1 MNFKSFIFNFF
12 KRKGIQVGIS
22 SIVEKVGGFF
32 LVMIATR
39 LFSNSDFGLLTYANT
54 VLVFLIPFIGFG
66 VHQGLLRYGALQK
79 SQLNKKKLFR
89 FTLTKGCMYSVIL
102 IFFIAVLAP
111 VMTTNLKGATI
122 YLYILSFQ
130 FISLFLF
137 EIIRIY
143 ARLLNLNKLF
153 AQITNIKTFCLVIVA
168 LLLSLSFGSIGYA
181 LALSVVPFLISLYYL
196 KKLKLIGFSRKF
208 KFEGSFKSF
217 FLFGLYTSFGG
228 VLSQLLYAVDI
239 LLLGNIIK
247 NEAGI
252 ALYKVSTVLPFSLLI
267 LPIIFIKTDFVTIT
281 NKSKTDKRFL
291 ENYYLNYLKLFSFVS
306 MAILLFFFLF
316 SDNLIQIFGESYED
330 SALMLVFSIGV
341 VGAILLRIPLGN
353 ILSAIGLA
361 KINAINSFIILVLN
375 ISFSYIFIVNFG
387 TIGAALVTTSLMWL
401 SGFLSLF
408 FFLRFIKK

>member
-1 MNFKSFIFNFF
+1 MNFKSFIFNFL
-12 KRKGIQVGIS
+12 KRKGIQVGVS

-32 LVMIATR
+32 LVIIATR

-66 VHQGLLRYGALQK
+66 VHQGLLRYGALQN
-79 SQLNKKKLFR
+79 SQLDKKKLFR
-89 FTLTKGCMYSVIL
+89 FTLTKGFTYSVIL

-111 VMTTNLKGATI
+111 VITINLKGATI

-153 AQITNIKTFCLVIVA
+153 AQITIIKTFCLVIVA

-181 LALSVVPFLISLYYL
+181 LALSAVPFLISLYYL

-217 FLFGLYTSFGG
+217 FLYGLYTSFGG

-252 ALYKVSTVLPFSLLI
+252 ALYKVSNVLPFSLLI

-291 ENYYLNYLKLFSFVS
+291 KNYYLNYLKLFSFVS

-330 SALMLVFSIGV
+330 SALMLIFSVGV
-341 VGAILLRIPLGN
+341 VGAILFRIPLGN

-361 KINAINSFIILVLN
+361 KINALNSFIILILN
-375 ISFSYIFIVNFG
+375 IAFSYIFIVNFG
-387 TIGAALVTTSLMWL
+387 TIGAALVTSSLMWL

-408 FFLRFIKK
+408 FFLRFIKR

>member
-1 MNFKSFIFNFF
+1 MNFKSFIFNFL
-12 KRKGIQVGIS
+12 KRKGIQVGVS

-32 LVMIATR
+32 LVIIATR

-66 VHQGLLRYGALQK
+66 VHQGLLRYGALQN
-79 SQLNKKKLFR
+79 SQLDKKKLFR
-89 FTLTKGCMYSVIL
+89 FTLTKGFTYSVIL

-111 VMTTNLKGATI
+111 VITINLKGATI

-153 AQITNIKTFCLVIVA
+153 AQITIIKTFCLVIVA

-217 FLFGLYTSFGG
+217 FLYGLYTSFGG

-252 ALYKVSTVLPFSLLI
+252 ALYKVSNVLPFSLLI

-291 ENYYLNYLKLFSFVS
+291 KNYYLNYLKLFSFVS

-330 SALMLVFSIGV
+330 SALMLIFSFGV
-341 VGAILLRIPLGN
+341 VGAILFRIPLGN

-361 KINAINSFIILVLN
+361 KINALNSFIILILN
-375 ISFSYIFIVNFG
+375 IAFSYIFIVNFG
-387 TIGAALVTTSLMWL
+387 TIGAALVTSSLMWL

-408 FFLRFIKK
+408 FFLRFIKR